1 MSTTSVT
8 QKPPQQHNF
17 IEDIS
22 ADRREYLRA
31 LAWNVHR
38 ERQAAREILRA
49 SDRAI
54 VDYCLLLDGRTDDPE
69 DIIYRLEQAFDKISD
84 IYAAEN
90 NSRRED

>member
-1 MSTTSVT
+1 MSKTSIAQTTPH
-8 QKPPQQHNF
+8 KHNF

-22 ADRREYLRA
+22 AERREYLRA
-31 LAWNVHR
+31 LAWNVHQ